1 MTESS
6 ETVTLLA
13 VGDVSPNRDDPPSIF
28 RFCRDTFQRADLV
41 WGQLEAPISDRGDPT
56 FNPYNRGGCVLS
68 SANAS
73 ALGERGA
80 GFDVMS
86 FAGNHALDYGH
97 DAFFDTIDVLK
108 EYGIAVSG
116 VGKDIH
122 EARQAAILEKKGTKF
137 GFLAYLSVLPLGYD
151 ADEQRPG
158 CAPLWAWHA
167 YRQFDWQVGS
177 PPEIVSHLYPEF
189 KQAMEE
195 DVRALRSQVDV
206 VVVSMHA
213 GVHYVPAFVTMYQK
227 EAAHAA
233 IDAGADI
240 VLQHHAHILQG
251 IEFYKGKPIFYS
263 LGNFA
268 LEHMQP
274 ASRRSNRRALDL
286 AYRNTRAFYNVK
298 PVPGYEKHHFSFDA
312 LKTLVAKF
320 QVRDRKIY
328 KVGFIPAYINKENE
342 PELLPRNDPR
352 ATEVL
357 EYMKHISDAVN
368 FRTKFAWDDD
378 GNEVLVSP

>member
-1 MTESS
+1 MMDDGEA
-6 ETVTLLA
+6 VTLLA

-28 RFCRDTFQRADLV
+28 RFCRETFRQADIV
-41 WGQLEAPISDRGDPT
+41 WGQLEAPISDRGEPT
-56 FNPYNRGGCVLS
+56 FNPYNRGGCVLG
-68 SANAS
+68 SANVT
-73 ALGERGA
+73 ALGEEGA

-86 FAGNHALDYGH
+86 FAGNHALDFGY
-97 DAFFDTIDVLK
+97 DAFLDTLDILK
-108 EYGIAVSG
+108 RNGIAVTG

-122 EARQAAILEKKGTKF
+122 EARRPAIIERRNTKF

-151 ADEQRPG
+151 AEENRPG

-177 PPEIVSHLYPEF
+177 PPQIISHLYPEF
-189 KQAMEE
+189 KEAMEE
-195 DVRALRSQVDV
+195 DIRALRSQVDIL
-206 VVVSMHA
+206 VVSMHA
-213 GVHYVPAFVTMYQK
+213 GVHYVPAFLTMYQR

-251 IEFYKGKPIFYS
+251 AAFYKGKPIFYS

-274 ASRRSNRRALDL
+274 ASRRTTRRALDL

-298 PVPGYEKHHFSFDA
+298 PVPGYDKHHFSFDA

-320 QVRDRKIY
+320 HIRKGKLE
-328 KVGFIPAYINKENE
+328 KVSFIPAYINKNNE
-342 PELLPRNDPR
+342 PELLERGDPR
-352 ATEVL
+352 ADEVL
-357 EYMKHISDAVN
+357 EYMRTISAGVN
-368 FRTKFAWDDD
+368 FDTRYSWDGDS
-378 GNEVLVSP
+378 NEVLVSE